1 MYVDLRS
8 PAARRVYFSLF
19 ILHPSFLLMSQP
31 LFSSLFDETERRPLT
46 VSELTESVRKAIEV
60 RFSSVWVEGE
70 ISNFKAHSS
79 GHWYFTIKDETAQL
93 RAKCFRSANSRIRFR
108 PTDGLHIRA
117 RGRLTVYEARGEY
130 ELVVEALDPVGAG
143 ALQVAFEQLRDRL
156 KTEGLFAPELKRPL
170 PIFPGRVGV
179 VTSPTGAAIRDI
191 LNVISRRT
199 RTVHVLF
206 SPARVQGEG
215 ASRDIARAIKLINE
229 HHERARRDGKNRE
242 LVDVLIVG
250 RGGGSA
256 EDLWAFN
263 EEEVARAI
271 RASAIPVI
279 SAVGHETDFTI
290 ADFVADRRA
299 PTPSAAAELVAARE
313 DQICSALA
321 QMGQNL
327 SRLMRYKIVTS
338 RTRVQQ
344 QALSQ
349 AFAEVRGK
357 LRDASTST
365 KSARHRLQILISDV
379 LRGARLRAD
388 PLSRSLAPTQ
398 LLALVAESRG
408 RFDSAYSG
416 CNASIERR
424 MEEAAKRLGLAAAS
438 LDALSPL
445 AVLQRGYAIA
455 QRDDGRLLRDAS
467 SVSIG
472 DRVKVR
478 LSKGRIDA
486 RVEGVESGDHILK
499 SRSDSDL

>member
-1 MYVDLRS
+1 
-8 PAARRVYFSLF
+8 
-19 ILHPSFLLMSQP
+19 MSEP
-31 LFSSLFDETERRPLT
+31 LFASLFDETERRPLT
-46 VSELTESVRKAIEV
+46 VRELTESVRKAIEV
-60 RFSSVWVEGE
+60 RFASVWVEGE

-79 GHWYFTIKDETAQL
+79 GHWYFTIKDESAQL

-108 PTDGLHIRA
+108 PTDGLHVRA

-130 ELVVEALDPVGAG
+130 ELIVEALDPVGTG

-156 KTEGLFAPELKRPL
+156 QAEGLFAPERKRPL
-170 PIFPGRVGV
+170 PVFPGRVGV

-206 SPARVQGEG
+206 SPARVQGDG
-215 ASRDIARAIKLINE
+215 AGRDIARAIKLLND
-229 HHERARRDGKNRE
+229 HHERARSDGRTKD

-250 RGGGSA
+250 RGGGST

-271 RASAIPVI
+271 RGSAIPVI

-313 DQICSALA
+313 DQICAALA
-321 QMGQNL
+321 QTGQSL
-327 SRLMRYKIVTS
+327 SRLMRYKIVNA
-338 RTRVQQ
+338 RTRVQE

-349 AFAEVRGK
+349 VFDEVRGR
-357 LRDASTST
+357 LREAAAATT
-365 KSARHRLQILISDV
+365 SARHRLQILTTQA
-379 LRGARLRAD
+379 LRTAHLRAD
-388 PLSRSLAPTQ
+388 AVSSSLAPAQ
-398 LLALVAESRG
+398 LRA
-408 RFDSAYSG
+408 RFTEARVRFESAYTG
-416 CNASIERR
+416 CNIAVENQV
-424 MEEAAKRLGLAAAS
+424 EEAKQRLGLVAAS

-455 QRDDGRLLRDAS
+455 QTEDGRLLRQAKLI
-467 SVSIG
+467 SVGDSI
-472 DRVKVR
+472 KVR
-478 LSKGRIDA
+478 LAEGRIAA
-486 RVEGVESGDHILK
+486 RVENVEEN
-499 SRSDSDL
+499 